1 MSGEEG
7 REEGGSG
14 QLGWEGPT
22 GLAQRTLQVTLAKG
36 APEGREQV
44 GCEAGGCPAPHFLY
58 LAPARR
64 RACMRRW
71 ERPRRRP

>member
-22 GLAQRTLQVTLAKG
+22 GLAQRTLQVTSKG
-36 APEGREQV
+36 SSRGQGASGR
-44 GCEAGGCPAPHFLY
+44 
-58 LAPARR
+58 
-64 RACMRRW
+64 
-71 ERPRRRP
+71 